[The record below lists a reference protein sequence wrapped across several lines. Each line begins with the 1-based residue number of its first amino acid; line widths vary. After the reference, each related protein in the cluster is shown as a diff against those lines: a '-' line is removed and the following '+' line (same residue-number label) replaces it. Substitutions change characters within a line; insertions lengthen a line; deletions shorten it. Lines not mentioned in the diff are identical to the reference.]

1 MRLALALLVAAAAAS
16 AQTTVSGRVVNA
28 VTGEPVRRAAVNAV
42 RLDGGPVRS
51 AMADTEGQ
59 FSLPDLPPGSLRI
72 TASRD
77 GFIPLAPGKLLAI
90 DPGRSISDL
99 RIKLNPESIVTGRV
113 VDEEGEPMRNVN
125 ISLQQYRF
133 IQSPRQLVTVEPT
146 ATTNDL
152 GEYRLFGVAPGQY
165 ALSATLTS
173 TRLTFPVVR
182 SAESPA
188 QDTYVTTYFPGT
200 TDASAAAPIRIAPGS
215 QLRGLDL
222 TLVKTPTF
230 HVRGRVVHGMS
241 GRPNV
246 SIVHLVARGSA
257 LLGARRASA
266 VDPSGN
272 FDISGVPPGAYTL
285 SATFNN
291 STGAR
296 RARMT
301 IEVRRADIDGL
312 NLTAIPDVSVKG
324 RLISDPGG
332 PPVPLLRVQVSLQPR
347 ELDFFAGG
355 AAHGKPDE
363 QGNFEIDNA
372 VTDRYLLSVSG
383 LPPGAF
389 VKSARTGQS
398 DVLAEG
404 LDLTGGAAPENLTVV
419 ISPNGAT
426 LSGVVQSPGAIVVLI
441 PNESSRRHQSTIAD
455 HTGAFSI
462 AGLPPGEYKLY
473 AWEEVAADAWLDPD
487 FLKSFESKGESV
499 TLREGEQKTLTIKAI
514 AAD

>member
-1 MRLALALLVAAAAAS
+1 M
-16 AQTTVSGRVVNA
+16 NA
-28 VTGEPVRRAAVNAV
+28 VTGEPIRRASVNAV

-51 AMADTEGQ
+51 AIADTEGR

-72 TASRD
+72 TASRN

-133 IQSPRQLVTVEPT
+133 IQSPRQLVTVDPT

-173 TRLTFPVVR
+173 GPLTFAVVR
-182 SAESPA
+182 PAESPA
-188 QDTYVTTYFPGT
+188 EDAYVTTYFPGT

-222 TLVKTPTF
+222 TMIKTPTL
-230 HVRGRVVHGMS
+230 HVRGRVAHGMP
-241 GRPNV
+241 GRANV
-246 SIVHLVARGSA
+246 SIVQLVPRGSA
-257 LLGARRASA
+257 FLGGRMRASA

-272 FDISGVPPGAYTL
+272 FDISGVAPGSYTL
-285 SATFNN
+285 FATFNN

-301 IEVRRADIDGL
+301 IEVGRADLDGL
-312 NLTAIPDVSVKG
+312 SLTAIPDVSVKG
-324 RLISDPGG
+324 RIVSDPGA
-332 PPVPLLRVQVSLQPR
+332 PPVPLSTVQVTLQPA
-347 ELDFFAGG
+347 DFDVVFGG
-355 AAHGKPDE
+355 TAHGKPDE
-363 QGNFEIDNA
+363 QGDFEIASA
-372 VTDRYLLSVSG
+372 VADRYLLSVSG
-383 LPPGAF
+383 LPRGAF
-389 VKSARTGQS
+389 VKSARADQS
-398 DVLAEG
+398 DILAQG
-404 LDLTGGAAPENLTVV
+404 LDLTGGAAPANLTIV
-419 ISPNGAT
+419 ISPRGAT
-426 LSGVVQSPGAIVVLI
+426 LSGAVQSPGAIVVLI
-441 PNESSRRHQSTIAD
+441 PNESSRRPQSTIAD

-462 AGLPPGEYKLY
+462 VGIPPGEYKLY

-487 FLKSFESKGESV
+487 FLKPFENKCESV

-514 AAD
+514 PGD